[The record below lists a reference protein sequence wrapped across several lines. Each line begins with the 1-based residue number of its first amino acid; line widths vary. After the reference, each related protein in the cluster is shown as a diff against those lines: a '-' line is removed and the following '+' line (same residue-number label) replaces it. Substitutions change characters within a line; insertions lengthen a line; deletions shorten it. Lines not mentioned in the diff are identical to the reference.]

1 MRSRRSV
8 QAALGVLAQLT
19 QGVIGLALL
28 LVGHEAHLSVATS
41 ALAVS
46 AYAIGMSV
54 GRPVQGRALDTL
66 APSVVL
72 AGCGVAHAAAYV
84 LIAVAAHG
92 HWAGLFVTFSA
103 VAGLALPPI
112 ATQMR
117 AQWPGSAGAT
127 SVFAFIALLQTL
139 SVLLAPILFS
149 TVDSVASAAAAM
161 LTVAGVS
168 GAATVLY
175 ALAVPRG
182 RPHGDA
188 QARIAVRRYLNPL
201 VLTLLIGAVIG
212 SLEVIAPALAIAAHH
227 PGAAGPLVIIA
238 TLGMVASGT
247 LAMRVGSRV
256 PARTMLI
263 RATFVQMAG
272 AIVALIPAPLPVAAL
287 GLVLLGAGGTP
298 AIAALGSLVRDHAAG
313 TAESFG
319 WQSTA
324 LGLGVAGG
332 SAVAGALVTVGAH
345 LSAAPALVC
354 AVACAA
360 IASFDQLAVRH
371 QQGRAGGEQRA
382 EAADREQ
389 PAVRGERRQLGTGD
403 DDRAD
408 GEQAAADR
416 ARERAPEQARE

>member
-8 QAALGVLAQLT
+8 QALLGVLAQLT

-54 GRPVQGRALDTL
+54 GRPLQGRALDTV
-66 APSVVL
+66 APALVL
-72 AGCGVAHAAAYV
+72 AACGLAHAGAYV
-84 LIAVAAHG
+84 LITVAAHNR
-92 HWAGLFVTFSA
+92 WAGLFVAFSML
-103 VAGLALPPI
+103 AGLFLPPI

-117 AQWPGSAGAT
+117 AQWPQAVGADRAT

-139 SVLLAPILFS
+139 SVLIAPVLFS
-149 TVDSVASAAAAM
+149 AVSSVASAAAAM

-168 GAATVLY
+168 GACTVLF

-182 RPHGDA
+182 RAPGGSPG
-188 QARIAVRRYLNPL
+188 RVAVRRYFTPL
-201 VLTLLIGAVIG
+201 LLTLLVGAVAG
-212 SLEVIAPALAIAAHH
+212 SLEVVAPALAIAAHH

-238 TLGMVASGT
+238 TLGMVASGA
-247 LAMRVGSRV
+247 LAMRVGNRIA
-256 PARTMLI
+256 ARTMLV
-263 RATFVQMAG
+263 RAAALEVIG
-272 AIVALIPAPLPVAAL
+272 AAVLLIPAPLPVAGV
-287 GLVLLGAGGTP
+287 GLVLVCAGDTP
-298 AIAALGSLVRDHAAG
+298 AIAALGTLVREHAAG
-313 TAESFG
+313 TAEAFG

-345 LSAAPALVC
+345 LSAVPALVC

-360 IASFDQLAVRH
+360 IASFDLLAVRH
-371 QQGRAGGEQRA
+371 QQGATA
-382 EAADREQ
+382 
-389 PAVRGERRQLGTGD
+389 
-403 DDRAD
+403 
-408 GEQAAADR
+408 
-416 ARERAPEQARE
+416 